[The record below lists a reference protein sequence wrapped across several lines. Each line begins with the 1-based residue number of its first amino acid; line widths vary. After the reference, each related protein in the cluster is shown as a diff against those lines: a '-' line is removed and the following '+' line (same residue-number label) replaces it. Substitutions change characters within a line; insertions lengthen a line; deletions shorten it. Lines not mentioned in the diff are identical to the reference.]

1 MNIGLIVGYKE
12 ETQGSTEC
20 ALIYNK
26 DTNEVF
32 SPIFNSKEEAIA
44 FIHYMEE
51 AGLRPLVETIKE
63 DPEVVA
69 EYLFLFR
76 HNDGCD

>member
-1 MNIGLIVGYKE
+1 
-12 ETQGSTEC
+12 
-20 ALIYNK
+20 
-26 DTNEVF
+26 
-32 SPIFNSKEEAIA
+32 
-44 FIHYMEE
+44 MEE
-51 AGLRPLVETIKE
+51 AGLRPIVETIKE